1 MDDCFKNDFSR
12 GLARHQNG
20 AGAYSGREIEAIAQT
35 VGEEQLRG
43 GEGRVIGRNPQ
54 SALGVALQ
62 AMHHVMVRV
71 DSCFWPARAARRV
84 QPEGWIV
91 SPGGSGRRLGHGTLE
106 VLLEASQARSGM
118 AIADPGRFKV

>member
-1 MDDCFKNDFSR
+1 MMGLSPASLQQGGVDGGYGKEYRRPVMADCFKNDFSR

-54 SALGVALQ
+54 YALGVALQ
-62 AMHHVMVRV
+62 AMHHVMVQV

-84 QPEGWIV
+84 EPEGWIV
-91 SPGGSGRRLGHGTLE
+91 SPGGSGR
-106 VLLEASQARSGM
+106 S
-118 AIADPGRFKV
+118 